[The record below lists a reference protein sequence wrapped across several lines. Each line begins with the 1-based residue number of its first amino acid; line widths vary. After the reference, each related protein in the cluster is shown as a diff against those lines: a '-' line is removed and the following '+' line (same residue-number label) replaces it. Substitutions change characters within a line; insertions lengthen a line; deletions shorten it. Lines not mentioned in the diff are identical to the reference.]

1 MLFVYSYL
9 YCSGGIDMKNVIK
22 NRFNLLI
29 FFTLLCFLFFIG
41 MESLAFARAGG
52 GRSSGSRGFSSG
64 GSYQRSAPSGTYQQ
78 RQQQAAPQRPT
89 VQQPA
94 PSFGRSL
101 LYGIGGGLLGG
112 MVGNMLFGGR
122 GYAGGGGGW
131 GGSGGF
137 GFGDF
142 IILLIICGIIYFVVK
157 RYRARKQEML
167 MSTAGTGYAS
177 SSSYGY
183 NEPASEQTYEPQ
195 TQEDRVSQG
204 LRYISDMDSSF
215 NESKFKELAEDI
227 FFKIQGA
234 WTKRDMSVA
243 RDLLAPQMLNTF
255 QNDVDSYIANKQFN
269 RLENIAVRQV
279 EIVDATQD
287 QGEEY
292 ITIKFLASLL
302 DYTTDERNNN
312 VISGSSTDPVKFLEY
327 WTFNRKV
334 GNRNWVLAGI
344 TQERD
349 Y

>member
-1 MLFVYSYL
+1 
-9 YCSGGIDMKNVIK
+9 MKKTGK
-22 NRFNLLI
+22 NRFKLLVI
-29 FFTLLCFLFFIG
+29 CTTLCFLFFIG
-41 MESLAFARAGG
+41 MESFAFARAGG

-64 GSYQRSAPSGTYQQ
+64 GSYQRSTPSQSGGTYQQ
-78 RQQQAAPQRPT
+78 RQQQAMPQRPP

-112 MVGNMLFGGR
+112 MVGSMLFGGR
-122 GYAGGGGGW
+122 ASAGGAGGWGGGGG
-131 GGSGGF
+131 GGF
-137 GFGDF
+137 GFGDI
-142 IILLIICGIIYFVVK
+142 IILLIIVGIIYFVVK

-167 MSTAGTGYAS
+167 MSTAGAGYAS
-177 SSSYGY
+177 SPSYSY
-183 NEPASEQTYEPQ
+183 NEPAPEQTYEPAMQ
-195 TQEDRVSQG
+195 GDLISQG
-204 LRYISDMDSSF
+204 LRYIKDMDPSF
-215 NESKFKELAEDI
+215 DENMFKELVEDI

-234 WTKRDMSVA
+234 WTKRDMSVV

-255 QNDVDSYIANKQFN
+255 QNDVNAYIANKQFN

-279 EIVDATQD
+279 EIVDAAQD

-292 ITIKFLASLL
+292 ITVKFLASLL
-302 DYTTDERNNN
+302 DYTTDETNNQ
-312 VISGSSTDPVKFLEY
+312 VISGNSTDPVKFLEY
-327 WTFNRKV
+327 WTFTRKI

>member
-1 MLFVYSYL
+1 MKKIASML
-9 YCSGGIDMKNVIK
+9 VI
-22 NRFNLLI
+22 LTV
-29 FFTLLCFLFFIG
+29 FFFLFFIG

-52 GRSSGSRGFSSG
+52 GRSSGSSGSRSG
-64 GSYQRSAPSGTYQQ
+64 GSYQRSTPSAT
-78 RQQQAAPQRPT
+78 PQRSP

-94 PSFGRSL
+94 SPSFGKSL
-101 LYGIGGGLLGG
+101 LYGVGGGLLGG
-112 MVGNMLFGGR
+112 MVGSMLFGGR

-131 GGSGGF
+131 GGGGGF
-137 GFGDF
+137 GFGDL
-142 IILLIICGIIYFVVK
+142 IILLIIGGIIYFVYK

-167 MSTAGTGYAS
+167 MSTAGAGYAS
-177 SSSYGY
+177 SPSYGY
-183 NEPASEQTYEPQ
+183 NEPAPEQAYEPQ
-195 TQEDRVSQG
+195 MQGDRVSQG
-204 LRYISDMDSSF
+204 LRYISDMDPSF
-215 NESKFKELAEDI
+215 NEIKFKELVEDI

-234 WTKRDMSVA
+234 WTKRDMNVV

-255 QNDVDSYIANKQFN
+255 QNDVNSYIANKQFN

-302 DYTTDERNNN
+302 DYTTDETTSN

>member
-1 MLFVYSYL
+1 
-9 YCSGGIDMKNVIK
+9 MKITKK
-22 NRFNLLI
+22 NSFKLLI
-29 FFTLLCFLFFIG
+29 ICLTLCFLFFIG

-64 GSYQRSAPSGTYQQ
+64 GSYNRTAPSSRPSGTYQQ
-78 RQQQAAPQRPT
+78 QTVPQKPLG
-89 VQQPA
+89 QQPA
-94 PSFGRSL
+94 PSFGKSL

-131 GGSGGF
+131 GGGGGF
-137 GFGDF
+137 GFGDL
-142 IILLIICGIIYFVVK
+142 IILLIIAGVIYFIVK

-167 MSTAGTGYAS
+167 MSTAGAGYTS
-177 SSSYGY
+177 SPAYGY
-183 NEPASEQTYEPQ
+183 NEPAPQQAYEP
-195 TQEDRVSQG
+195 TMQEDPVSQG
-204 LRYISDMDSSF
+204 LRYIKDMDPSFDEKRF
-215 NESKFKELAEDI
+215 NELVEDM

-234 WTKRDMSVA
+234 WTKRDINVV

-255 QNDVDSYIANKQFN
+255 QNDINTYISNKQFN

-279 EIVDATQD
+279 EIVDAAQD

-292 ITIKFLASLL
+292 ITVKFLASLL
-302 DYTTDERNNN
+302 DYTTDETGNQ

-327 WTFNRKV
+327 WTFMRKI
-334 GNRNWVLAGI
+334 GNRNWILAGI

>member
-1 MLFVYSYL
+1 
-9 YCSGGIDMKNVIK
+9 MKKTVK
-22 NRFNLLI
+22 NRFSLLVI
-29 FFTLLCFLFFIG
+29 FTVFCFMFFIG

-64 GSYQRSAPSGTYQQ
+64 GSSQRSTPSGSYQQ
-78 RQQQAAPQRPT
+78 RQQTAPQRPA
-89 VQQPA
+89 VSQPAA
-94 PSFGRSL
+94 PSFGRSM

-112 MVGNMLFGGR
+112 MVGSMLFGGR
-122 GYAGGGGGW
+122 GYAGGVGGGGGGW
-131 GGSGGF
+131 GGGGF
-137 GFGDF
+137 GFSDL
-142 IILLIICGIIYFVVK
+142 IMLLIIGGIIYFVVK
-157 RYRARKQEML
+157 RYRAKKQEDAML
-167 MSTAGTGYAS
+167 MSTAGASYAPAP
-177 SSSYGY
+177 SYGY
-183 NEPASEQTYEPQ
+183 NEPASNQTYEPAN
-195 TQEDRVSQG
+195 QEDRISQG
-204 LRYISDMDSSF
+204 LRYISDMDPSF
-215 NESKFKELAEDI
+215 DESKFKELVEDI

-234 WTKRDMSVA
+234 WTKRDMNVV

-255 QNDVDSYIANKQFN
+255 QNDVNNYIANKQFN

-302 DYTTDERNNN
+302 DYTTDEASGN

-334 GNRNWVLAGI
+334 GSRNWVLAGI

>member
-1 MLFVYSYL
+1 
-9 YCSGGIDMKNVIK
+9 MKKTAK
-22 NRFNLLI
+22 NRFNLLTI
-29 FFTLLCFLFFIG
+29 FIVLFFLFFIG
-41 MESLAFARAGG
+41 MESIVFARAGG
-52 GRSSGSRGFSSG
+52 GRSSGSSGSRSG
-64 GSYQRSAPSGTYQQ
+64 GSYQRSTPSQPSGSYQ
-78 RQQQAAPQRPT
+78 RQATPQRSP

-94 PSFGRSL
+94 SPSFGRSM

-112 MVGNMLFGGR
+112 MVGSMLFGGR

-131 GGSGGF
+131 GGGGGGF
-137 GFGDF
+137 GFGDL
-142 IILLIICGIIYFVVK
+142 IILVIIGGIIYFVYK

-167 MSTAGTGYAS
+167 MSTAGAGYGS
-177 SSSYGY
+177 SPSYGY
-183 NEPASEQTYEPQ
+183 SEPAPEPAYEPQ
-195 TQEDRVSQG
+195 AQEDRISQG
-204 LRYISDMDSSF
+204 LRYISDMDPSF
-215 NESKFKELAEDI
+215 NEIKFKELVEDI

-234 WTKRDMSVA
+234 WTKRDMSVV
-243 RDLLAPQMLNTF
+243 RDLLAPQMLSTF
-255 QNDVDSYIANKQFN
+255 QNDVNGYIANKQFN

-302 DYTTDERNNN
+302 DYTTDETTNN
-312 VISGSSTDPVKFLEY
+312 VVSGSSTDPVKFLEY